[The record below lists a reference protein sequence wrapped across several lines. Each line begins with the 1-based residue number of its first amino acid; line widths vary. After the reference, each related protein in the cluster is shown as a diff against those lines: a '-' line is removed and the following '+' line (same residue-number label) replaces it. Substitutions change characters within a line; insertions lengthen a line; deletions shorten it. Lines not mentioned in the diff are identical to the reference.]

1 VALDLWQA
9 KTTLKPASSEVFG
22 HLVLEEDTREPRVRT
37 NDKIRVAYLGYPA
50 FHKGGPDFEDL
61 VRRFITDNR
70 YEFIH
75 LGKDKIAHLPI
86 EFVPVNASQDNPT
99 AMADAVRE
107 HGIDIV
113 FMPTKCPE
121 TFNLVCYEAVAGGA
135 RVICY
140 EGAGNVTDF
149 IKNERHGLVVPGL
162 EDVIDLFDRGVQELL
177 EDSRV
182 YYSINYSKMTFS
194 GEVAQ

>member
-9 KTTLKPASSEVFG
+9 KTTLKPASSEVLG
-22 HLVLEEDTREPRVRT
+22 HLVLEEGARKTRELA

-61 VRRFITDNR
+61 ARRFIADDR

-75 LGKDKIAHLPI
+75 LGKDNLAHLPI
-86 EFVPVNASQDNPT
+86 EFVPVNASQENPT

-107 HGIDIV
+107 HEIDIV
-113 FMPTKCPE
+113 FMPARWPE
-121 TFNLVCYEAVAGGA
+121 TFNFVCYEAVAGGA

-140 EGAGNVTDF
+140 ETAGNVTNF
-149 IKNERHGLVVPGL
+149 IKNEQHGLVVPGL
-162 EDVIDLFDRGVQELL
+162 EDVIDLFEMGAQQLL

-194 GEVAQ
+194 SEVLQ